1 MVTVTS
7 RILSVVMRPVM
18 RWRTAVRVRMPGA
31 ELWKQEGHMVRE
43 GWGKGG
49 SGGRGSWL
57 TCRRC
62 RTPARTGGRSEG

>member
-31 ELWKQEGHMVRE
+31 ELWKQEGDMVMGGLE
-43 GWGKGG
+43 GGER
-49 SGGRGSWL
+49 GRG
-57 TCRRC
+57 
-62 RTPARTGGRSEG
+62 EGLVAYVS

>member
-31 ELWKQEGHMVRE
+31 ELWKQEGHIVRE

-49 SGGRGSWL
+49 KG
-57 TCRRC
+57 
-62 RTPARTGGRSEG
+62 EGLVAYVS

>member
-31 ELWKQEGHMVRE
+31 ELWKQEGDMVRE
-43 GWGKGG
+43 GWGEGR
-49 SGGRGSWL
+49 GGRGKGLVAYVS
-57 TCRRC
+57 
-62 RTPARTGGRSEG
+62 